1 MQITPSKYAKFFIA
15 LGLFL
20 FVFGGQ
26 PAEFGIEKS
35 FFHGYIIRKP
45 IIRIALG
52 VNVGEIEVSS
62 SSGMKIYEVKSN
74 YKLIAADAGEAHI
87 EGRQEKI
94 NEKYLIQVAQT
105 EDREKAE
112 IFAQEI
118 RSKIDNRVTVKP
130 SAEEELSGGFQV
142 NVGDFPTREDALHY
156 IKKLNQLGIKD
167 PWILREEITEGDAE
181 PLWIQV
187 DGGSRSLS
195 SNTVLYFIPSY
206 PRSCLTYNKRDY
218 RGIFVLRASRRNLVL
233 VNILNIEDYLKSVV
247 PSELS
252 PYTFPQIEAL
262 KAQAVAS
269 RTYAL
274 KNLDLN
280 GELNFD
286 LYDTP
291 KSQFY
296 KGMNAEHPLSS
307 LAVKQTGGEV
317 ALYKGNLI
325 DALYTSTCGGMTEN
339 VEEVFQGAPLPYLKS
354 TECEY
359 EKHNGQILPSQNL
372 VPAVSVNKNSEGVGE
387 RSFALSREQTLYEQ
401 QITPKMM
408 LQKLFPERKAG
419 AELGSE
425 TENQRQRFSLYSWQ
439 VTVPY
444 EKLENRIN
452 QYYPIGALKDL
463 KVLRRGE
470 SKRVVE
476 LLITGT
482 EGEAVVKGFRIRNIL
497 GLKEMLFVISREYD
511 SMGKVSQFIFRGR
524 GLGHG
529 VGLCQIGAS
538 GMAKMGSS
546 YKEILK
552 KYYQGIKIIKIY

>member
-1 MQITPSKYAKFFIA
+1 MQITPSKYARFFIA

-74 YKLIAADAGEAHI
+74 YKLIADDAGEAHV
-87 EGRQEKI
+87 EGRKEKI
-94 NEKYLIQVAQT
+94 NEKFLIQVAQT
-105 EDREKAE
+105 ENREKAE
-112 IFAQEI
+112 IVAQEI
-118 RSKIDNRVTVKP
+118 RSKIDNRVTVKH
-130 SAEEELSGGFQV
+130 SAEEELTGSFQV
-142 NVGDFPTREDALHY
+142 NVGDFPNRQDALHY

-187 DGGSRSLS
+187 NGASRSLS
-195 SNTVLYFIPSY
+195 SNTVLYFIPSH
-206 PRSCLTYNKRDY
+206 PRSYLTYNKRNY

-262 KAQAVAS
+262 KTQAVAS

-274 KNLDLN
+274 KNLGLN

-291 KSQFY
+291 RSQFY

-307 LAVKQTGGEV
+307 LAVKQTSGEV

-339 VEEVFQGAPLPYLKS
+339 VEEVFQGAALPYLRS

-359 EKHNGQILPSQNL
+359 EKNNGQILPSQNI
-372 VPAVSVNKNSEGVGE
+372 VPAVSINGGSKQLEKISPI
-387 RSFALSREQTLYEQ
+387 STREQTLQ
-401 QITPKMM
+401 DHQITPKMM
-408 LQKLFPERKAG
+408 LQRLFPERKAG
-419 AELGSE
+419 SKWKSE
-425 TENQRQRFSLYSWQ
+425 IEYYPQFSLYTWQ
-439 VTVPY
+439 VKVPR

-452 QYYPIGALKDL
+452 RYYPVGELRDL
-463 KVLRRGE
+463 KTLRRGE

-476 LLITGT
+476 LLITGAD
-482 EGEAVVKGFRIRNIL
+482 GEVIVNGFRIRKIL
-497 GLKEMLFVISREYD
+497 GLKETLFVISRECD
-511 SMGKVSQFIFRGR
+511 NTGKVSQFIFRGR

-529 VGLCQIGAS
+529 VGLCQVGAS
-538 GMAKMGSS
+538 GMARAGSR
-546 YKEILK
+546 YNEILK
-552 KYYQGIKIIKIY
+552 KYYQGIKIRKIY